1 MLCVKLGYQRCRYQL
16 RLGRM
21 MSTIE
26 NIDHHSNGLYNLGI
40 QFPASAKLIHGFE
53 VSIKVC
59 SVLLLMVQNRPLHR
73 AFEGFTSAAKR
84 NQQLRVLFT
93 MRQSCRGLRSQ
104 SEVDSVQIHQ
114 DETQCHTCFG
124 RQTFGAKT

>member
-21 MSTIE
+21 TSTIE
-26 NIDHHSNGLYNLGI
+26 NIDHHSNGLYNFGI